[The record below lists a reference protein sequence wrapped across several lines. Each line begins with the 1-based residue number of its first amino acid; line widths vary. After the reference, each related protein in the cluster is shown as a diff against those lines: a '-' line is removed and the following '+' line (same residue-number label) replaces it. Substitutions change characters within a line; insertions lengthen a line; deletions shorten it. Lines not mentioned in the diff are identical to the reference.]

1 MLAGVRAR
9 AEMVAD
15 ALGLNGVALLEAL
28 MHAESADLVL
38 IEANAIPD
46 IAPSSD
52 LYQQVLSLLYNL
64 LPSTRGLL
72 VLGPLALPRPGRG
85 SASLEL
91 AGILTLQHS
100 ATHLWA
106 RLGGTVWLP
115 VTPFADLCGFVV
127 SQRQHVGIS
136 QGISLV
142 IVYENDVQGCIGQA
156 MLDEE
161 LGCPTPAELLK
172 ELIAFST
179 FHTDATAPAAAASE
193 EAAEEDEG
201 VGSGWKY
208 GNMAL
213 LPEEDFEDEE
223 SPMSMASADQ

>member
-1 MLAGVRAR
+1 ML
-9 AEMVAD
+9 EF
-15 ALGLNGVALLEAL
+15 
-28 MHAESADLVL
+28 
-38 IEANAIPD
+38 
-46 IAPSSD
+46 
-52 LYQQVLSLLYNL
+52 
-64 LPSTRGLL
+64 
-72 VLGPLALPRPGRG
+72 
-85 SASLEL
+85 
-91 AGILTLQHS
+91 AGILTLQHF
-100 ATHLWA
+100 ATRLWA
-106 RLGGTVWLP
+106 RLGGTIWLP
-115 VTPFADLCGFVV
+115 VSPFADLCGFMVTKAPCGHL
-127 SQRQHVGIS
+127 S
-136 QGISLV
+136 GISLV
-142 IVYENDVQGCIGQA
+142 IVYENDVQSCIGQA

-179 FHTDATAPAAAASE
+179 FHNDATAPAAAASE